1 MTFADWQTLAP
12 AAAARLVHERVAALP
27 AAQQRAAL
35 AWLAPEP
42 RLAAELS
49 GMGVP
54 PMGSSGTGVPPV
66 GSPRGMGVPPMSVSD
81 ATSPLRGVPFAAK
94 DLFDAAGL
102 PTYAGSTFLPE
113 VRQGHLP
120 AGSASGVGLNVSSSS
135 SRDTTPV
142 SPADG
147 AFIAALRAA
156 GATLAA
162 KAHMHE
168 FAYGITG
175 ENPHYGDCE
184 IPGHPGRTTGGSSS
198 GSALLVKAG
207 VVPLA
212 LGTDTGGSIRVPS
225 AFCGLYG
232 FRMTPRHPWIADG
245 YPLSESLDTPGWF
258 TSNVSDMRATLDA
271 LVPERG
277 MGVPPMLSG
286 SAPSTSSSNFNSG
299 RGEPRGAWLTLPGLD
314 PAVETAFLAAASRL
328 AEPLAASTAADLR
341 ALFAPAA
348 ELYAIL
354 GGAETWRIH
363 APFYDRYRDRYDPN
377 VRARIDRARTLT
389 AAEIDR
395 AQANR
400 DAITAAWAS
409 LFSEYDYIVLPA
421 SPCPAITKAE
431 CTFEMRGRILG
442 LTVPAS
448 MGSLPVLALPVLLP
462 DTGGLTTALQIVVPT
477 IHSPALRHALS
488 LHG

>member
-1 MTFADWQTLAP
+1 MTFADWQSLAP
-12 AAAARLVHERVAALP
+12 EAAARLVHERVAALP
-27 AAQQRAAL
+27 PAQQRAAL
-35 AWLAPEP
+35 AWLAPQD
-42 RLAAELS
+42 RLAADLAAPSLPQVSGFRSPPSAAPAPQISSLS
-49 GMGVP
+49 PQP
-54 PMGSSGTGVPPV
+54 PCP
-66 GSPRGMGVPPMSVSD
+66 
-81 ATSPLRGVPFAAK
+81 PLRGIPFAAK

-102 PTYAGSTFLPE
+102 PTFAGSAFLPE
-113 VRQGHLP
+113 VREGHI
-120 AGSASGVGLNVSSSS
+120 ASPDFPV
-135 SRDTTPV
+135 PV

-147 AFIAALRAA
+147 AFIRDVRAA
-156 GATLAA
+156 GGALAG

-175 ENPHYGDCE
+175 ENPHHGDCE

-212 LGTDTGGSIRVPS
+212 LGTDTGGSIRVPA

-232 FRMTPRHPWIADG
+232 FRMTPRQPWIADG
-245 YPLSESLDTPGWF
+245 YPLAESLDTPGWF
-258 TSNVSDMRATLDA
+258 TANASDMRAALDA
-271 LVPERG
+271 LVPAP
-277 MGVPPMLSG
+277 VPADAGNPKSQILN
-286 SAPSTSSSNFNSG
+286 PK
-299 RGEPRGAWLTLPGLD
+299 GAFMTLPGLD
-314 PAVETAFLAAASRL
+314 PAVERAFLAAAARL
-328 AEPLAASTAADLR
+328 ADPLPASNAADLR

-363 APFYDRYRDRYDPN
+363 APFYENHRDRYDPN

-389 AAEIDR
+389 AAEIAR

-409 LFSEYDYIVLPA
+409 LFSEYDYVVLPA

-431 CTFEMRGRILG
+431 CTVETRSRILS

-448 MGSLPVLALPVLLP
+448 MASLPVLALPVPLP
-462 DTGGLTTALQIVVPT
+462 DTGGLTTGLQIVVPS
-477 IHSPALRHALS
+477 IHSPAHRHALAR
-488 LHG
+488 HG

>member
-1 MTFADWQTLAP
+1 MTFADWQSLSP
-12 AAAARLVHERVAALP
+12 EAAARLVHQRVAALP
-27 AAQQRAAL
+27 PAQQRAAL

-42 RLAAELS
+42 RLAAELAAAS
-49 GMGVP
+49 
-54 PMGSSGTGVPPV
+54 GSSRSAPLPPLA
-66 GSPRGMGVPPMSVSD
+66 G
-81 ATSPLRGVPFAAK
+81 LPFAAK

-102 PTYAGSTFLPE
+102 PTFAGSNFLPE
-113 VRQGHLP
+113 VREGHAVSPDFP
-120 AGSASGVGLNVSSSS
+120 A
-135 SRDTTPV
+135 RV

-147 AFIAALRAA
+147 AFIRDVRAA
-156 GATLAA
+156 GAALAA

-184 IPGHPGRTTGGSSS
+184 VPGHPGRTTGGSSS

-207 VVPLA
+207 VVPFA

-232 FRMTPRHPWIADG
+232 FRLTPRHPWIADG
-245 YPLSESLDTPGWF
+245 YPLAESLDTPGFF
-258 TSNVSDMRATLDA
+258 TTNASDLVTLLDA
-271 LVPERG
+271 LVPPG
-277 MGVPPMLSG
+277 GTPSPA
-286 SAPSTSSSNFNSG
+286 SAPAFNAAPSSLAPRSTL
-299 RGEPRGAWLTLPGLD
+299 RGAYMTLPGLD
-314 PAVETAFLAAASRL
+314 PAIERAFATAAPRL
-328 AEPLAASTAADLR
+328 AEPLPASTVAELLP
-341 ALFAPAA
+341 LFAPAA

-354 GGAETWRIH
+354 GGIETWRIH

-377 VRARIDRARTLT
+377 VRMRIDRARTLT
-389 AAEIDR
+389 AADGAR

-409 LFSEYDYIVLPA
+409 LFREYDYIVLPA

-431 CTFEMRGRILG
+431 CTVEMRSRILS

-448 MGSLPVLALPVLLP
+448 MASLPVLALPVPLP
-462 DTGGLTTALQIVVPT
+462 GTGGLATGLQVVVPT
-477 IHSPALRHALS
+477 IHSPAIRHALA

>member
-1 MTFADWQTLAP
+1 MTFADWQSRSP
-12 AAAARLVHERVAALP
+12 EVAARLVHQRVAALP
-27 AAQQRAAL
+27 PHQQRAAL

-42 RLAAELS
+42 KLAAALFAS
-49 GMGVP
+49 T
-54 PMGSSGTGVPPV
+54 SS
-66 GSPRGMGVPPMSVSD
+66 SPLN
-81 ATSPLRGVPFAAK
+81 SPLRGLPFAAK

-102 PTYAGSTFLPE
+102 PTFAGSTFLPE
-113 VRQGHLP
+113 VREGH
-120 AGSASGVGLNVSSSS
+120 VSSPEFSV
-135 SRDTTPV
+135 PV
-142 SPADG
+142 APADG
-147 AFIAALRAA
+147 AFIRDVCAA

-184 IPGHPGRTTGGSSS
+184 LPGYPGRTTGGSSS

-207 VVPLA
+207 VVPFA

-232 FRMTPRHPWIADG
+232 FRLTPRHPWIADG
-245 YPLSESLDTPGWF
+245 YPLAESLDTPGFF
-258 TSNVSDMRATLDA
+258 TAHASDLRALLDA
-271 LVPERG
+271 LVPRR
-277 MGVPPMLSG
+277 PAA
-286 SAPSTSSSNFNSG
+286 SAG
-299 RGEPRGAWLTLPGLD
+299 RAPRGAYLSLPGLD
-314 PAVETAFLAAASRL
+314 PEVEAAFLAAAARL
-328 AEPLAASTAADLR
+328 AEPLPASTSADLR

-363 APFYDRYRDRYDPN
+363 VPFYDRFRDRYDAN
-377 VRARIDRARTLT
+377 VRARIDRARTLG
-389 AAEIDR
+389 AADIAR

-400 DAITAAWAS
+400 DAITVAWAS
-409 LFSEYDYIVLPA
+409 LFSEYDYVVLPA
-421 SPCPAITKAE
+421 SPRAAITKSE
-431 CTFEMRGRILG
+431 CTVEMRGRILS

-448 MGSLPVLALPVLLP
+448 MGSLPVLALPVPLP
-462 DTGGLTTALQIVVPT
+462 GSGGLTTGLQIVVPSAD
-477 IHSPALRHALS
+477 SPAVRHALA

>member
-1 MTFADWQTLAP
+1 MTFADWKSLTP
-12 AAAARLVHERVAALP
+12 AAAARLVHQRVAALP
-27 AAQQRAAL
+27 PAQQRAAL

-42 RLAAELS
+42 RLAAELAA
-49 GMGVP
+49 
-54 PMGSSGTGVPPV
+54 SS
-66 GSPRGMGVPPMSVSD
+66 
-81 ATSPLRGVPFAAK
+81 APLHGVPFAAK

-102 PTYAGSTFLPE
+102 PTFAGSNFLPE
-113 VRQGHLP
+113 VRP
-120 AGSASGVGLNVSSSS
+120 
-135 SRDTTPV
+135 TP
-142 SPADG
+142 PADG
-147 AFIAALRAA
+147 AFIRDVRAA
-156 GATLAA
+156 GAALAA

-245 YPLSESLDTPGWF
+245 YPLAESLDTPGWF
-258 TSNVSDMRATLDA
+258 TSNATDMRAALDA
-271 LVPERG
+271 LVP
-277 MGVPPMLSG
+277 VPVP
-286 SAPSTSSSNFNSG
+286 ADVKNPK
-299 RGEPRGAWLTLPGLD
+299 GAFMSLPGLD

-328 AEPLAASTAADLR
+328 ASPLPASTATDLR

-348 ELYAIL
+348 DLYAIL

-389 AAEIDR
+389 AADIDP

-431 CTFEMRGRILG
+431 CTVEMRGRILS

-448 MGSLPVLALPVLLP
+448 MGSLPVLALPVPLP
-462 DTGGLTTALQIVVPT
+462 DTGGLTTGLQIVVPS
-477 IHSPALRHALS
+477 IHSPAIRHTLA

>member
-12 AAAARLVHERVAALP
+12 EAAARLVHERAAALP
-27 AAQQRAAL
+27 PAQQRAAL

-49 GMGVP
+49 GRGTGILP
-54 PMGSSGTGVPPV
+54 AGSSSAPLA
-66 GSPRGMGVPPMSVSD
+66 GSDSDSSLPAPR
-81 ATSPLRGVPFAAK
+81 SPLKGIPFAAK

-102 PTYAGSTFLPE
+102 PTFAGSNFLPE
-113 VRQGHLP
+113 VRHAAS
-120 AGSASGVGLNVSSSS
+120 AGLA
-135 SRDTTPV
+135 
-142 SPADG
+142 PADG
-147 AFIAALRAA
+147 AFIRDVHAA
-156 GATLAA
+156 GAALAA

-184 IPGHPGRTTGGSSS
+184 VPGHPGRTTGGSSS

-207 VVPLA
+207 VVPFA
-212 LGTDTGGSIRVPS
+212 LGTDTGGSIRVPA
-225 AFCGLYG
+225 AFCGLHG
-232 FRMTPRHPWIADG
+232 FRMTPRHPWISDG
-245 YPLSESLDTPGWF
+245 VLLAESLDTPGFF
-258 TSNVSDMRATLDA
+258 TANASDLRALLDA

-277 MGVPPMLSG
+277 MGAPPMSG
-286 SAPSTSSSNFNSG
+286 SPLPAPRSSLK
-299 RGEPRGAWLTLPGLD
+299 GAWLALPGLD
-314 PAVETAFLAAASRL
+314 PAVEKAFRAAAARL
-328 AEPLAASTAADLR
+328 AEPIPVSTAAELLP
-341 ALFAPAA
+341 LFAPAA

-354 GGAETWRIH
+354 GGIETWRLH

-377 VRARIDRARTLT
+377 VRMRIDRARTLT
-389 AAEIDR
+389 AADGAR

-409 LFSEYDYIVLPA
+409 LFREYDYIVLPA
-421 SPCPAITKAE
+421 SPCPAITKPE
-431 CTFEMRGRILG
+431 CTVEMRSRILS

-448 MGSLPVLALPVLLP
+448 MASLPVLALPVPLP
-462 DTGGLTTALQIVVPT
+462 DTGGLSTGLQVVVPS
-477 IHSPALRHALS
+477 IHSPAIRHALA

>member
-1 MTFADWQTLAP
+1 MTFADWQSLAP
-12 AAAARLVHERVAALP
+12 AAAARLVHQRVADLP
-27 AAQQRAAL
+27 PAQRRAAL
-35 AWLAPEP
+35 AWLATEA
-42 RLAAELS
+42 RLSAELAA
-49 GMGVP
+49 
-54 PMGSSGTGVPPV
+54 SSP
-66 GSPRGMGVPPMSVSD
+66 SPS
-81 ATSPLRGVPFAAK
+81 APLGGLPFAAK

-113 VRQGHLP
+113 ARPGHI
-120 AGSASGVGLNVSSSS
+120 ASPHFAV
-135 SRDTTPV
+135 PV
-142 SPADG
+142 APADG
-147 AFIAALRAA
+147 AFIRDVRTA

-184 IPGHPGRTTGGSSS
+184 VPGHPGRSTGGSSS

-207 VVPLA
+207 VVPFA

-232 FRMTPRHPWIADG
+232 FRLTPRHPWIADG
-245 YPLSESLDTPGWF
+245 YPLAESLDTPGFF
-258 TSNVSDMRATLDA
+258 TAHAGDLRTLLDA
-271 LVPERG
+271 LVPA
-277 MGVPPMLSG
+277 
-286 SAPSTSSSNFNSG
+286 APAPA
-299 RGEPRGAWLTLPGLD
+299 RALRGAYLALPGLD
-314 PAVETAFLAAASRL
+314 PAVERAFTTAASRL
-328 AEPLAASTAADLR
+328 AAPRPASTAAELH

-354 GGAETWRIH
+354 GGAETWSLH
-363 APFYDRYRDRYDPN
+363 APFYERYRDRYDPN
-377 VRARIDRARTLT
+377 VCARIDRARTLT
-389 AAEIDR
+389 AADIDR

-409 LFSEYDYIVLPA
+409 LFSEYDYLVLPA

-431 CTFEMRGRILG
+431 CTLPMRSRILS

-448 MGSLPVLALPVLLP
+448 MGSLPVLTLPLALP

-477 IHSPALRHALS
+477 IHSPAIRRVLA

>member
-1 MTFADWQTLAP
+1 MTFADWQSLTP
-12 AAAARLVHERVAALP
+12 ASAARLVHERVAALP
-27 AAQQRAAL
+27 VAQQRAAL

-42 RLAAELS
+42 RLAAELAA
-49 GMGVP
+49 
-54 PMGSSGTGVPPV
+54 
-66 GSPRGMGVPPMSVSD
+66 SV
-81 ATSPLRGVPFAAK
+81 APLRGVPFAAK

-102 PTYAGSTFLPE
+102 PTFAGSAFLPE
-113 VRQGHLP
+113 VRHP
-120 AGSASGVGLNVSSSS
+120 HSGLA
-135 SRDTTPV
+135 
-142 SPADG
+142 PADG
-147 AFIAALRAA
+147 AFIRDVRAA
-156 GATLAA
+156 GAALAA

-232 FRMTPRHPWIADG
+232 FRMTPHHPWIADG
-245 YPLSESLDTPGWF
+245 YPLAESLDTPGWF
-258 TSNVSDMRATLDA
+258 TSNASDMRTSLDA
-271 LVPERG
+271 LVPADAG
-277 MGVPPMLSG
+277 NPKSQIPN
-286 SAPSTSSSNFNSG
+286 PK
-299 RGEPRGAWLTLPGLD
+299 GAYLTLPGLD

-328 AEPLAASTAADLR
+328 AAPLPASTAADLR

-389 AAEIDR
+389 AADIDR

-409 LFSEYDYIVLPA
+409 LFSEYDYLVLPA

-431 CTFEMRGRILG
+431 CTVEMRGRILG

-448 MGSLPVLALPVLLP
+448 MGSLPVLALPIPLP
-462 DTGGLTTALQIVVPT
+462 DTGGLTTALQIVVPA
-477 IHSPALRHALS
+477 IHSPAIRHALA

>member
-1 MTFADWQTLAP
+1 MTFADWQSLAP
-12 AAAARLVHERVAALP
+12 AAAARLVHQRVAALP
-27 AAQQRAAL
+27 VAQQRAAL
-35 AWLAPEP
+35 AWLSPEP
-42 RLAAELS
+42 RLAAELAAAPS
-49 GMGVP
+49 LPRQVGV
-54 PMGSSGTGVPPV
+54 GLNVSS
-66 GSPRGMGVPPMSVSD
+66 
-81 ATSPLRGVPFAAK
+81 SPLHGVPFATK

-102 PTYAGSTFLPE
+102 PTFAGSTFLPE
-113 VRQGHLP
+113 VRHQP
-120 AGSASGVGLNVSSSS
+120 SGL
-135 SRDTTPV
+135 

-147 AFIAALRAA
+147 AFIRDVRAA
-156 GATLAA
+156 GAALAA

-184 IPGHPGRTTGGSSS
+184 LPGHPGRTTGGSSS

-212 LGTDTGGSIRVPS
+212 LGTDTGGSIRVPA

-245 YPLSESLDTPGWF
+245 YPLAESLDTPGWF
-258 TSNVSDMRATLDA
+258 TNNATDMRTALDA
-271 LVPERG
+271 LVPAG
-277 MGVPPMLSG
+277 AGNPKSQI
-286 SAPSTSSSNFNSG
+286 SN
-299 RGEPRGAWLTLPGLD
+299 PKGAYLTLPGLD

-328 AEPLAASTAADLR
+328 ASPLPASTAAELR

-348 ELYAIL
+348 DLYAIL

-363 APFYDRYRDRYDPN
+363 SPFYDRYRDRYDPN

-389 AAEIDR
+389 AADIAP

-409 LFSEYDYIVLPA
+409 LFSEYDYIVLPS

-431 CTFEMRGRILG
+431 CTVEMRGRILS

-448 MGSLPVLALPVLLP
+448 MGSLPVLALPVPIP
-462 DTGGLTTALQIVVPT
+462 DAGGLTTGIQIIVPS
-477 IHSPALRHALS
+477 IHSPAIRHTLA

>member
-1 MTFADWQTLAP
+1 MTFADWQSLSP
-12 AAAARLVHERVAALP
+12 EAAARLVHQRVAALP
-27 AAQQRAAL
+27 PAQQRAAL

-42 RLAAELS
+42 RLTDELAAA
-49 GMGVP
+49 
-54 PMGSSGTGVPPV
+54 
-66 GSPRGMGVPPMSVSD
+66 
-81 ATSPLRGVPFAAK
+81 ATSQVSGLRLQPSAATLRGLPFAAK

-102 PTYAGSTFLPE
+102 PTFAGSAFLPE
-113 VRQGHLP
+113 VREGHVP
-120 AGSASGVGLNVSSSS
+120 SPDFAA
-135 SRDTTPV
+135 RV

-147 AFIAALRAA
+147 AFIRDVRAA
-156 GATLAA
+156 GAALAA

-207 VVPLA
+207 VVPFA

-232 FRMTPRHPWIADG
+232 FRLTPRHPWIADG
-245 YPLSESLDTPGWF
+245 YPLAESLDTPGFF
-258 TSNVSDMRATLDA
+258 TTNDADLRTLLDVM
-271 LVPERG
+271 VPEKKDSASRSTLRG
-277 MGVPPMLSG
+277 GYLQ
-286 SAPSTSSSNFNSG
+286 
-299 RGEPRGAWLTLPGLD
+299 LPGLD
-314 PAVETAFLAAASRL
+314 PAVEQAFRAAAPRL
-328 AEPLAASTAADLR
+328 AEPLPPSTAAELLP
-341 ALFAPAA
+341 LFAPAA

-354 GGAETWRIH
+354 GGIETWRIH

-377 VRARIDRARTLT
+377 VRLRIDRARTLT
-389 AAEIDR
+389 AADGAR

-409 LFSEYDYIVLPA
+409 LFREYDYIVLPG
-421 SPCPAITKAE
+421 SPCPAITKTE
-431 CTFEMRGRILG
+431 CTLEMRSRILS

-448 MGSLPVLALPVLLP
+448 MGSLPALALPVP
-462 DTGGLTTALQIVVPT
+462 IPGASGLTTALQIIVPS
-477 IHSPALRHALS
+477 IHSPAIRHALA